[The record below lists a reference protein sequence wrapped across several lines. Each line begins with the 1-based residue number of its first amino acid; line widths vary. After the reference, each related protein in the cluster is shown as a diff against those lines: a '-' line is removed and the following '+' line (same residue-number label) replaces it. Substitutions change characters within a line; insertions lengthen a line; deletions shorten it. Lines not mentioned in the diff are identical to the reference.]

1 MTYDI
6 VLGRVKELFSDLKLT
21 YSGGSRYEIGC
32 AMLSLLSEEKSI
44 RFGRTNLSTK
54 QRIACLEI
62 LHSICCGWS
71 SDSSVL
77 STRIRN
83 SPFTGFFLNELFG
96 QIDRIDKLTKNVEDM
111 NTKTDIEV
119 AEEVKGKNCLI
130 DLLKSISPPA
140 VLNMLDG
147 DHYHLEDIARA
158 TKSWLETPETNV
170 DTMLD
175 ADVNKNCNEIM
186 CEHVDPFISL
196 AKKESMV
203 DSKVL
208 AAAQSFSQRV
218 DKVSQPS
225 SYISDAHDLFSI
237 HSIEPHF
244 YRPTPPPLIPQSKTD
259 EEGVFSRHESN
270 ENDKYLS
277 ETASEMLQAELIWLT
292 PEYPAL
298 RLMLMIDGFDIKELD
313 NEQEVKSTNLDSEL
327 KNVLVAHVFEAP
339 LSPDSQR
346 SVLEVLETIPVGN
359 EGIAVVQSAGLVPHK
374 LPNLVEHNPAIATEC
389 LLKILSNSSFENN
402 EHSNNNSTKQQNE
415 YLSSLVSM
423 DMSLHSM
430 EVVNRLA
437 TSTSVADSLPP
448 EFIRLYISNCISSC
462 EMIQDRHKQNR
473 LVRLL
478 CIFLQSLIRNKFV
491 NVQELFVEV
500 QQFCIEFS
508 RIREAAALFKLLKTM
523 E

>member
-1 MTYDI
+1 
-6 VLGRVKELFSDLKLT
+6 
-21 YSGGSRYEIGC
+21 
-32 AMLSLLSEEKSI
+32 
-44 RFGRTNLSTK
+44 
-54 QRIACLEI
+54 
-62 LHSICCGWS
+62 
-71 SDSSVL
+71 
-77 STRIRN
+77 
-83 SPFTGFFLNELFG
+83 
-96 QIDRIDKLTKNVEDM
+96 
-111 NTKTDIEV
+111 
-119 AEEVKGKNCLI
+119 
-130 DLLKSISPPA
+130 
-140 VLNMLDG
+140 MLDG

-196 AKKESMV
+196 AKKEPMV

-259 EEGVFSRHESN
+259 EEGVFSRHEPHFYRPTPPPLIPQSKTDEQGVFSRHESN

-277 ETASEMLQAELIWLT
+277 ETASEILQAELIWLT